1 MRGVSEEGGRRRSKR
16 YLGLGRALGV
26 ESGGA
31 RGGFFRAVGR
41 SAPEGPKR
49 ERQPLRGLP

>member
-41 SAPEGPKR
+41 SAP
-49 ERQPLRGLP
+49 